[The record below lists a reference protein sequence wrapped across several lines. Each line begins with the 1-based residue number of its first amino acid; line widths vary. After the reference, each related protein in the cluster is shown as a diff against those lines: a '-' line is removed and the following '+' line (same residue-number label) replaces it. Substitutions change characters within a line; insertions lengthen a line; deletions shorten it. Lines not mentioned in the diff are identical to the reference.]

1 MAYIKDLY
9 LSEETT
15 SLKEK
20 RELIMMVI
28 EEVKRKK

>member
-9 LSEETT
+9 LNKDIA

-20 RELIMMVI
+20 RELILKI
-28 EEVKRKK
+28 IDEVKRKK